1 MTYTE
6 RANLIASL
14 SKDLA
19 DSVEIYEKASEGG
32 KKHVWAGCTVDS
44 HHSKCAIKRRIVE
57 IRKQLLQ
64 INSMLNN

>member
-6 RANLIASL
+6 RANLIVSL

-19 DSVEIYEKASEGG
+19 DSVELYEKLSDGG
-32 KKHVWAGCTVDS
+32 RKHVWAGCDIDL

-64 INSMLNN
+64 INPMLNN